1 MSIEDA
7 LAKLTAAVEANT
19 AAIKAGAGKPA
30 ADAPPAKPSTE
41 SKGKGNKETP
51 PAKPKNDRSAVN
63 AALEKVKEDK
73 GVEDAKKIIAEVGGV
88 AARKDIP
95 EDKFDA
101 VVDACKKVL
110 DGAGTSN
117 DDDDL

>member
-19 AAIKAGAGKPA
+19 AAIKGGAGKPA
-30 ADAPPAKPSTE
+30 ADSASTSTKPSTE
-41 SKGKGNKETP
+41 TKAKKEP
-51 PAKPKNDRSAVN
+51 APAKPKNDRSAVN

-73 GVEDAKKIIAEVGGV
+73 GVEDAKKIISEVGGV

-110 DGAGTSN
+110 EAGGG
-117 DDDDL
+117 DEDDL